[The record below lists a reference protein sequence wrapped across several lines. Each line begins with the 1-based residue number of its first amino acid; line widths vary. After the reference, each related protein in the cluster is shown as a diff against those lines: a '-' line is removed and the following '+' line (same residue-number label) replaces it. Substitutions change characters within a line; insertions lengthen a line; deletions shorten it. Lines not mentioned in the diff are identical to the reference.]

1 MLPFLHIAF
10 LFDNRS
16 CRSVTSLPTTA
27 REITKHMDSLH
38 ARLSEEFD
46 TVLPV
51 PAPAPALPISASTSL
66 TGENTSG
73 NASGGMTRE
82 WEFGRAAY
90 LSWAVSRA
98 IRDRQKAS
106 ASATSGLMD
115 VDSQGPIAESDGDA
129 QASDKRLGDLVK
141 LTRQV
146 SGAVTTSE
154 GEERGAEGST
164 GTGAAGLGWALQGLV
179 NGQSRRT

>member
-1 MLPFLHIAF
+1 
-10 LFDNRS
+10 
-16 CRSVTSLPTTA
+16 
-27 REITKHMDSLH
+27 MDSLH

-51 PAPAPALPISASTSL
+51 PAPAPPLPMSASTSL
-66 TGENTSG
+66 TSENTSG

-115 VDSQGPIAESDGDA
+115 VESQGPIAESNGDA
-129 QASDKRLGDLVK
+129 QASDKRLDELVT

-146 SGAVTTSE
+146 SGAAATSE
-154 GEERGAEGST
+154 GEERGVEGSAET
-164 GTGAAGLGWALQGLV
+164 AAGGLGWALQGLV
-179 NGQSRRT
+179 DGQSRST